1 MPENTLQI
9 LVLHGPNLNLLGER
23 EPEVYGHTTLEEI
36 NQELI
41 RLGKEHSTEV
51 RCFQSNYEGQMVD
64 CLHEFGKS
72 SDGILINA
80 GALTHYGYS
89 LHDAIVAIAKPTIEV
104 HLSNIHSREHWR
116 RKSVLAPACRGIIAG
131 FGADSYYAAL
141 KLIMKMLHKTDAA
154 A

>member
-1 MPENTLQI
+1 M
-9 LVLHGPNLNLLGER
+9 
-23 EPEVYGHTTLEEI
+23 
-36 NQELI
+36 
-41 RLGKEHSTEV
+41 GKEHSTEV

-131 FGADSYYAAL
+131 FGADSSYAAL